1 MVVGIA
7 VPRSTMPEVLSSG
20 AFRTVSSAPPR
31 PGDGLW
37 DDTLV
42 SSMAG
47 EEKAR
52 DVLSLS
58 ASLGAREFPSEE
70 EGIGISRGGLKSMKE
85 VEHGKVRL
93 KR

>member
-7 VPRSTMPEVLSSG
+7 MPCSTMPEVFSSG
-20 AFRTVSSAPPR
+20 AFWTISSAPPW

-42 SSMAG
+42 SSMVG
-47 EEKAR
+47 EERVR
-52 DVLSLS
+52 DGPSLS
-58 ASLGAREFPSEE
+58 ASLGAREFPVEE
-70 EGIGISRGGLKSMKE
+70 EGIGISRGGLKSIKE
-85 VEHGKVRL
+85 AEHDKVGL